1 VRVITSPNNEYA
13 TLIDELRT
21 SIDHLENPKI
31 VVIRSKPYVDSLT
44 LPIEVVDMDAIGGLE
59 YDGAVIVV
67 HDLADSANS
76 RRSLY
81 VALTRSRWA
90 VTLVIED
97 DKSMWVKDLL
107 GSAPPDC
114 VTVD

>member
-1 VRVITSPNNEYA
+1 
-13 TLIDELRT
+13 LD
-21 SIDHLENPKI
+21 NPKI
-31 VVIRSKPYVDSLT
+31 VIIGSKPYVDRLT
-44 LPIEVVDMDAIGGLE
+44 VPIEIVDIDAIGGLE
-59 YDGAVIVV
+59 YDGAVVV
-67 HDLADSANS
+67 IHGLPDSSKS

-90 VTLVIED
+90 VTMVIED